1 MDEPELQKL
10 LLDAGRQVQAR
21 AALRDVLDAAP
32 RTLTYKQ
39 WLARLPLADT
49 QDRRA
54 VTLLSSFTLET
65 LEPFLQVEAYASG
78 WRVKPSYVQFGQ
90 WQNALL
96 QPAGAKNDASAA
108 WVLLLHDAELLGED
122 FSTPAVEAVARLQAL
137 LNAWRAH
144 SAKPLFLGVVQAPQA
159 AHGLALDHHTGRAA
173 QRAAFVHGLRAL
185 VDSLEDTHLLDLD
198 AATLGVANWFDATG
212 FLATRSVF
220 AHRALPGVAR
230 SLARSLACLFRPR
243 RKVLVLDMDNT
254 LWGGVVGED
263 GVDGLALGQEY
274 PGSAYLKLQ
283 RMALELRSTGI
294 LLALASKNN
303 EADAFAVFERRPEML
318 LKPEHFSAWRIN
330 WQDKASNI
338 AAMAQ
343 QLGLGLDALVF
354 ADDSPIECAL
364 VRQALP
370 QVEVV
375 ELGKDPA
382 KFVDQVLRTQAF
394 DVLHILDED
403 RQRAQS
409 YAAEAGREQLKAQ
422 VTDLS
427 SFLADCQLRLSLQ
440 PATAATLD
448 RIHQLMG
455 KTNQFN
461 FSLQRHSK
469 EALQGLMEQGQC
481 LYSATLTDRFGDY
494 GLIGILHLQQA
505 GDVLEIAN
513 MALSCRALGR
523 GVEDTMLAYAQGR
536 AAAAACTRLV
546 VHVARG
552 PRNQQVLEYL
562 DNSGF
567 ARVADSEKE
576 VLFEIATADAD
587 WPWPP
592 YVAVQ
597 LKDVEGV
604 S

>member
-1 MDEPELQKL
+1 M
-10 LLDAGRQVQAR
+10 
-21 AALRDVLDAAP
+21 
-32 RTLTYKQ
+32 
-39 WLARLPLADT
+39 
-49 QDRRA
+49 
-54 VTLLSSFTLET
+54 
-65 LEPFLQVEAYASG
+65 
-78 WRVKPSYVQFGQ
+78 
-90 WQNALL
+90 
-96 QPAGAKNDASAA
+96 
-108 WVLLLHDAELLGED
+108 
-122 FSTPAVEAVARLQAL
+122 
-137 LNAWRAH
+137 
-144 SAKPLFLGVVQAPQA
+144 
-159 AHGLALDHHTGRAA
+159 
-173 QRAAFVHGLRAL
+173 
-185 VDSLEDTHLLDLD
+185 
-198 AATLGVANWFDATG
+198 
-212 FLATRSVF
+212 
-220 AHRALPGVAR
+220 
-230 SLARSLACLFRPR
+230 
-243 RKVLVLDMDNT
+243 
-254 LWGGVVGED
+254 
-263 GVDGLALGQEY
+263 
-274 PGSAYLKLQ
+274 
-283 RMALELRSTGI
+283 
-294 LLALASKNN
+294 
-303 EADAFAVFERRPEML
+303 
-318 LKPEHFSAWRIN
+318 
-330 WQDKASNI
+330 
-338 AAMAQ
+338 
-343 QLGLGLDALVF
+343 F

-448 RIHQLMG
+448 RIHQLLG

-481 LYSATLTDRFGDY
+481 LYGATLTDRFGDY

-536 AAAAACTRLV
+536 AAAAACTRVV

>member
-1 MDEPELQKL
+1 MTESDLQKL
-10 LLDAGRQVQAR
+10 LLDADRQVHAR
-21 AALRDVLDAAP
+21 AALRNQLDAAP
-32 RTLTYKQ
+32 RTLAYKQ
-39 WLARLPLADT
+39 WLARLPLAEDEN
-49 QDRRA
+49 RRS

-65 LEPFLQVEAYASG
+65 LEPFLQVEAYVSG
-78 WRVKPSYVQFGQ
+78 WRTKPRYVQFGQ

-96 QPAGAKNDASAA
+96 QPAATKVETSAA
-108 WVLLLHDAELLGED
+108 LVLLLHDAELLGDD
-122 FSTPAVEAVARLQAL
+122 FSTPAAEALARLQVL
-137 LNAWRAH
+137 VQTWRAG
-144 SAKPLFLGVVQAPQA
+144 SAKPMFLGVVQAPLA
-159 AHGLALDHHTGRAA
+159 AHAWAVARHNGRSAR
-173 QRAAFVHGLRAL
+173 RADFYHGLRAL
-185 VDSLEDTHLLDLD
+185 ADEVKDVHLLDLD
-198 AATLGVANWFDATG
+198 AATLGVANWFDSTG

-263 GVDGLALGQEY
+263 GLDELALGQEY
-274 PGSAYLKLQ
+274 PGSAYLGLQ

-303 EADAFAVFERRPEML
+303 EADAMAVFERRPEML
-318 LKPEHFSAWRIN
+318 LKPEHFSARRIN

-338 AAMAQ
+338 VAMAQ

-364 VRQALP
+364 VREALP

-382 KFVDQVLRTQAF
+382 KFVDEVLRTQAF
-394 DVLHILDED
+394 DVLQVLDED

-409 YAAEAGREQLKAQ
+409 YAAEAGREQLKSQ

-427 SFLADCQLRLSLQ
+427 SFLADCELRLTLQ
-440 PATAATLD
+440 PATAASLD

-461 FSLQRHSK
+461 FSLQRPSK
-469 EALQGLMEQGQC
+469 EALQALMEQGQW
-481 LYSATLTDRFGDY
+481 LYGATLTDRFGDY

-505 GDVLEIAN
+505 GEVFRIEN

-523 GVEDTMLAYAQGR
+523 GVEDSLLAYTRGR
-536 AAAAACTRLV
+536 ALAAGCTRV
-546 VHVARG
+546 AVHAARG

-567 ARVADSEKE
+567 ARVADSEKA

-597 LKDVEGV
+597 LKE